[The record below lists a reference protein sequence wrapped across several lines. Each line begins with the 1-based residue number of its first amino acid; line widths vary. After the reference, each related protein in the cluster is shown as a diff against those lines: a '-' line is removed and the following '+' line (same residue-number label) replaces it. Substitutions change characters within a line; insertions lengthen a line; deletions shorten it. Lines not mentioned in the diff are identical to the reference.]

1 MHCPAGRH
9 SAASDDNEPSVHWL
23 YLSTLA
29 VVGGLIAWE
38 LVARLSQHRSCC
50 RRTAVAV
57 TFWEMLQ
64 SGQIAKAVID
74 SGSRIAIGYLIGA
87 CAGVVTGLILGRV
100 RAANDTIGLIFEF
113 LKGIPPIALVPL
125 AVIWFGIGETSKVAV
140 IAYLVWIVVA
150 ISTAVGASEVPRLR
164 IRAGA
169 FLGLSR
175 FAVFVR
181 IVLPS
186 CLPYVVAG
194 LRSAIGFAFV
204 ALVSAELIAANSGIG
219 QIIMDSRFSL
229 QTTRMIVGLLVLGAL
244 GALTQALFDLFI
256 TRFKI
261 ASRF

>member
-1 MHCPAGRH
+1 MTNSQR
-9 SAASDDNEPSVHWL
+9 SRRI
-23 YLSTLA
+23 YLSAVA
-29 VVGGLIAWE
+29 VVAGLIAWE
-38 LVARLSQHRSCC
+38 FVARLSQSPELLPPP
-50 RRTAVAV
+50 TAVAV
-57 TFWEMLQ
+57 TFWEMLR
-64 SGQIAKAVID
+64 SGQIAKAVLD
-74 SGSRIAIGYLIGA
+74 SGSRIVIGYLIGA

-125 AVIWFGIGETSKVAV
+125 AVIWFGIGETPKIAV

-169 FLGLSR
+169 FLGLSH

-186 CLPYVVAG
+186 CLPYIVAG

-229 QTTRMIVGLLVLGAL
+229 QTTRMIVGLLMLGAL

-256 TRFKI
+256 ARFKI